1 MIRSKI
7 SAVSALL
14 LVLGTLS
21 IVACSKDEKKPEPAP
36 VASAS
41 AAVSAAPSAVA
52 SAAPSASASAAPADE
67 DVATEEDFEEE
78 EYAKVTEANLEQE
91 LKKIEDELK

>member
-7 SAVSALL
+7 SLVSALV
-14 LVLGTLS
+14 LVLGTAS
-21 IVACSKDEKKPEPAP
+21 IVACSKDEKKPEPTP

-52 SAAPSASASAAPADE
+52 SAAPSASASAAPEDE